1 MSSTLVISTLLSIV
15 GFVGV
20 LMVKQL
26 IKIADAVQNIDK
38 KLEVLANDHDNLKD
52 DHHELKQRVQKLET
66 A

>member
-52 DHHELKQRVQKLET
+52 DHHELKQRVAKLET